1 MDSLTADELR
11 SRLSFDYQT
20 VMLMNCPLME
30 VEAYRNLDDL
40 KAQRNKITSPEE
52 GHLAVHYRVKYNL
65 KTLVGPGRYSN
76 STTVRFDL
84 FADNN
89 YPESEPPCFVIDSQV
104 PWSPHFYQEYAVCT
118 GPLWTEADGNILLG
132 ELMVHVAKLLNF
144 DEPIS
149 DDDDVEP
156 GYQPEAA
163 KYWVKEL
170 SRKPIA
176 KLVYPQ
182 LPHRVPPASVATT
195 APAPHAS
202 AFVKKQIIGSSPT
215 ESSPAIAFRPAT
227 PDVIEPARIRF
238 RQS

>member
-20 VMLMNCPLME
+20 VMLMSCPLME

-40 KAQRNKITSPEE
+40 KAQRNKITSPGE
-52 GHLAVHYRVKYNL
+52 GHLAVHYRVKYNI

-76 STTVRFDL
+76 GTTIRFDL
-84 FADNN
+84 FGDNN

-104 PWSPHFYQEYAVCT
+104 PWSPHFYPDYAVCT
-118 GPLWTEADGNILLG
+118 GPLWEEADGNILLG

-144 DEPIS
+144 DEPVS
-149 DDDDVEP
+149 DDVES
-156 GYQPEAA
+156 GYQPEAT
-163 KYWVKEL
+163 KYWINEL
-170 SRKPIA
+170 DLKPIA

-182 LPHRVPPASVATT
+182 LPQRVPPAPVEAVT
-195 APAPHAS
+195 PAPLTS
-202 AFVKKQIIGSSPT
+202 LFVKKQIVESSAT
-215 ESSPAIAFRPAT
+215 ESAPAIAIRGAAPE
-227 PDVIEPARIRF
+227 VIEPTRIRF